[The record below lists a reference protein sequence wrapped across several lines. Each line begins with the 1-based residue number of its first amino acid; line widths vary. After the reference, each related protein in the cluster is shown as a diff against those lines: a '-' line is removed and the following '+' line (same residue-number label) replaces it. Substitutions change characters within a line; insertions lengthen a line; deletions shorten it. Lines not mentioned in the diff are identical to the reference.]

1 MSQGVT
7 QTELRDVN
15 TEFSRLNLLLELCL
29 LSHDI
34 KKFKSLSQELDEP
47 SRQMMTAMHDELS
60 SGKHIKDE
68 KLDEMMKNLK
78 DFR

>member
-1 MSQGVT
+1 MSQRVT

-34 KKFKSLSQELDEP
+34 KKSKSLSQELDEP
-47 SRQMMTAMHDELS
+47 SRQMMTAIHDELS
-60 SGKHIKDE
+60 SGKRIKDE
-68 KLDEMMKNLK
+68 KLDEMMTNLK
-78 DFR
+78 DIR